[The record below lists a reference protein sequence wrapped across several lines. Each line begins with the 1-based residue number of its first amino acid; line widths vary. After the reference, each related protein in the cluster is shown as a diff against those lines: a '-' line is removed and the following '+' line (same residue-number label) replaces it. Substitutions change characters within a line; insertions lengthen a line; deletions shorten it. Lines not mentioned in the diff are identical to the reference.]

1 MSYKKLYMYML
12 ESGELHRV
20 FSDMTGDWDNDR
32 KIFTIR
38 QKELE
43 DKAGIYE
50 VDQDE
55 YND

>member
-1 MSYKKLYMYML
+1 ML
-12 ESGELHRV
+12 ENGELRKV
-20 FSDMTGDWDNDR
+20 FSDMTGDWELD
-32 KIFTIR
+32 KKVFIKR

-43 DKAGIYE
+43 DSAGIYE